1 MQYRLPPF
9 REKVCTFLQR
19 KIQKRFLKVE
29 ISAHQLTT
37 KNDKQLMQFSGLKNS
52 TFFFIFSA
60 VIISLLSFKAKD
72 DKTIIVSK
80 DGKGNFTTVQQAI
93 DAVEEGTSVRTKII
107 IKPGTYREKITIAT
121 TKSPIILIGEKAEN
135 TILVYGDYA
144 SKQNAEGKNI
154 GTTGSSTLF
163 IFSDDFSAKNITF
176 QNDAGPVGQAVA
188 VLTTGDRI
196 AFENCR
202 FLGFQDTLYTKGAQ
216 DNPDKSKVSR
226 NYFKNC
232 YIEGTT
238 DYIFGAG
245 TAVFENCTIYS
256 KKNASYVT
264 AASTIEGNEFGYV
277 FINCNLKGD
286 ADSNSVYLGRPWRPF
301 AKTVFVNCAIDST
314 IKKEGWHNWSKPDAE
329 KTTFYAEYN
338 SKGKGANPSRRVSW
352 SHQLTKDQA
361 KKYTAKNIL
370 KGKDNWNFK
379 KSFK

>member
-1 MQYRLPPF
+1 MQ
-9 REKVCTFLQR
+9 
-19 KIQKRFLKVE
+19 I
-29 ISAHQLTT
+29 
-37 KNDKQLMQFSGLKNS
+37 SGLKNNIK
-52 TFFFIFSA
+52 FLAVFSL
-60 VIISLLSFKAKD
+60 VVISLLSFKIND
-72 DKTIIVSK
+72 EKTIIVSK
-80 DGKGNFTTVQQAI
+80 DGKGNFTTIQQAI
-93 DAVEEGTSVRTKII
+93 DAVEEGTSARIKII
-107 IKPGTYREKITIAT
+107 VKPGTYREKITVSAT
-121 TKSPIILIGEKAEN
+121 KNPIILIGENPDN
-135 TILVYGDYA
+135 TILVYGDHA

-154 GTTGSSTLF
+154 GTTGSSSIF
-163 IFSDDFSAKNITF
+163 IFSNDFSAKNITF

-196 AFENCR
+196 AFENCK

-216 DNPDKSKVSR
+216 DALDKTKISR

-277 FINCNLKGD
+277 FINCNVTGSAD
-286 ADSNSVYLGRPWRPF
+286 ANSVYLGRPWRPF
-301 AKTVFVNCAIDST
+301 AKTVYINCAIDST

-338 SKGKGANPSRRVSW
+338 SKEDGADVSKRVSW
-352 SHQLTKDQA
+352 SHQLTKEQS

-370 KGKDNWNFK
+370 SAKDNWDFK
-379 KSFK
+379 KALK

>member
-1 MQYRLPPF
+1 MSAIF
-9 REKVCTFLQR
+9 KNFLT
-19 KIQKRFLKVE
+19 V
-29 ISAHQLTT
+29 ISA
-37 KNDKQLMQFSGLKNS
+37 F
-52 TFFFIFSA
+52 
-60 VIISLLSFKAKD
+60 VILLIVFSFKTSD
-72 DKTIIVSK
+72 RTIVVSK
-80 DGKGNFTTVQQAI
+80 DGKGDFKTIQE
-93 DAVEEGTSVRTKII
+93 AVNSVENNTENRTKII
-107 IKPGTYREKITIAT
+107 IKPGTYREKITVDVA
-121 TKSPIILIGEKAEN
+121 KSPITLIGENAEN
-135 TILVYGDYA
+135 TILVYGDHA

-154 GTTGSSTLF
+154 GTTGSSSIF

-176 QNDAGPVGQAVA
+176 QNDAGPIGQAVA

-196 AFENCR
+196 AFENCK

-216 DNPDKSKVSR
+216 DNPDKTKVSR

-277 FINCNLKGD
+277 FINCNVTGD
-286 ADSNSVYLGRPWRPF
+286 ADANSVYLGRPWRPF
-301 AKTVFVNCAIDST
+301 AKTVYVNCAIDST
-314 IKKEGWHNWSKPDAE
+314 IKPEGWHNWSKPDAE

-338 SKGKGANPSRRVSW
+338 SKGSGANPEKRVSW
-352 SHQLTKDQA
+352 SHQLSKEQS
-361 KKYTAKNIL
+361 KKYNAENIL

-379 KSFK
+379 KNFQ